1 MNSASQS
8 LTFQG
13 QTGAMEALCDAPSE
27 GVVRGIAVIAH
38 PHPLFGGTMQNKVV
52 QTLARAF
59 VQCGW
64 QAMRFNFRGVGA
76 SAGTYDEGR
85 GEAADMLALIEQVA
99 PQGPLA
105 LAGFSFG
112 AFVTSHVAQSLAPV
126 RSLEKL
132 VLVGT
137 AASRFVVAP
146 VVPDLHDKTLVLHG
160 EQDDT
165 VPLASVMDWARPQ
178 SLPVTVIPGV
188 EHFFHGQ
195 LPLLRSLVARHL
207 RA

>member
-1 MNSASQS
+1 MA
-8 LTFQG
+8 QG
-13 QTGAMEALCDAPSE
+13 ESGAIEALRDVPAE
-27 GVVRGIAVIAH
+27 GEMRGTAFIAH

-64 QAMRFNFRGVGA
+64 QAIRFNFRGVGA
-76 SAGTYDEGR
+76 SAGSYDEGR
-85 GEAADMLALIEQVA
+85 GEAVDMLGLIQQVA

-112 AFVTSHVAQSLAPV
+112 AFVTSHVVQALGTERAP
-126 RSLEKL
+126 EKL

-137 AASRFVVAP
+137 AASRFAVAP
-146 VVPDLHDKTLVLHG
+146 VASDLHERTLVLHG

-165 VPLASVMDWARPQ
+165 VPLSSVLDWALPQ
-178 SLPVTVIPGV
+178 TLPITVIPGV

-195 LPLLRSLVARHL
+195 LPLLKSLVMRHL